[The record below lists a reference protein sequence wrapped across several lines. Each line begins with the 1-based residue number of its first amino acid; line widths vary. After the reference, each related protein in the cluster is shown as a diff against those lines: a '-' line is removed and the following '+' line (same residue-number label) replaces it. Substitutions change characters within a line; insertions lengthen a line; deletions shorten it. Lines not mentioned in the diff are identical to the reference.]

1 MKAIQPVP
9 SQVFSIRVLLACIG
23 LFSIIFDPGEGS
35 VGDLIGSS
43 AQAAGEWPRDV
54 LAAQIRMQG
63 ITCDRPLSA
72 VRDVKHSRP
81 DYAVWVLKCSN
92 AIYRISRAP
101 DMAARVEQLR

>member
-1 MKAIQPVP
+1 MKALPPVP
-9 SQVFSIRVLLACIG
+9 SVVFMICVLLAGIG
-23 LFSIIFDPGEGS
+23 LFFIISNLVDGS
-35 VGDLIGSS
+35 VGGLIGSS
-43 AQAAGEWPRDV
+43 AQAAGELPRDV

-63 ITCDRPLSA
+63 VACDKPLSA